1 MPIRLKISCQIN
13 ELPTIAG
20 YIIESYTRDRADF
33 FAYSPT
39 YNETFLSNLKSNTEN
54 LQSLINPKQIT
65 AELKTIT
72 ARIYQ
77 NQIVLRHPIDLIE
90 GYINRASNLTMKPS
104 EFGISSVRSA
114 NNKGNIEGVLCFLN
128 YLLSNIKKN
137 YAALKAKGLKA
148 DLLDNLQSLYN
159 KILEDNIAQNL
170 KISERKALVQRNY
183 EAMNHLWDT
192 LVDICDIGKKLY
204 KTSGT
209 NKWQDYSIRKRIALM
224 RLYNKKTKI
233 FGKVT
238 LNSVPV
244 SNAYIDI
251 QPIDGESN
259 KRIKLNLDAT
269 FIRLGI
275 PQGIY
280 KATCFLVNTIPQTEY
295 ITLKTKKN
303 LERNFNLHWSSN

>member
-1 MPIRLKISCQIN
+1 MPIRLNISCQIN

-20 YIIESYTRDRADF
+20 YIIESYTRDQADF

-39 YNETFLSNLKSNTEN
+39 YNEIFLSNLKFDTEK
-54 LQSLINPKQIT
+54 LQSLINPSQIT

-77 NQIVLRHPIDLIE
+77 NQIALRQPLDLIE
-90 GYINRASNLTMKPS
+90 GYINRASNLTINAS
-104 EFGISSVRSA
+104 DFGISSVRSA
-114 NNKGNIEGVLCFLN
+114 NNKGNIEGVLCSLN
-128 YLLSNIKKN
+128 YLLYNIKKN
-137 YAALKAKGLKA
+137 FAPLKAKGLKA
-148 DLLDNLQSLYN
+148 ALFNNLQSLYN
-159 KILEDNIAQNL
+159 QIHEDNLAQNL
-170 KISERKALVQRNY
+170 KVSERKALVQKNY
-183 EAMNHLWDT
+183 EAMNLFWDS
-192 LVDICDIGKKLY
+192 LVDICEIGKKLY

-209 NKWQDYSIRKRIALM
+209 NKWQEYSIRKRIALM
-224 RLYNKKTKI
+224 RIYNKKTKI

-244 SNAYIDI
+244 PNAYIDI

-280 KATCFLVNTIPQTEY
+280 KATCYLINSIPQTEY
-295 ITLKTKKN
+295 ITLKTKKA
-303 LERNFNLHWSSN
+303 LERNFNLQ